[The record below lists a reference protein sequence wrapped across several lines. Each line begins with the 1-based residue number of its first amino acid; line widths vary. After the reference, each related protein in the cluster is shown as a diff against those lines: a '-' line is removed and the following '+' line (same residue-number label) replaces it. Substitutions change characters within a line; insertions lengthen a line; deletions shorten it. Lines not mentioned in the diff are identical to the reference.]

1 MLGVVM
7 KASFEIGL
15 SGRRRYRARGL
26 AVLILCGS
34 ALGWG
39 CVEDRI
45 VPGDGPV
52 EMTCVSSLDEPG
64 TIEQVC
70 STDDAFCEPAADGL
84 YCTGH
89 RPFVCP
95 EGMVRID
102 WINCGFPPGEGGAGG
117 LGGARGIGGEGGQ
130 GGGAAGSR

>member
-1 MLGVVM
+1 MR
-7 KASFEIGL
+7 ASFEIRLRGP
-15 SGRRRYRARGL
+15 RRYRARGL
-26 AVLILCGS
+26 ALLVLCSS

-39 CVEDRI
+39 CVEDRL
-45 VPGDGPV
+45 VPADAPV
-52 EMTCVSSLDEPG
+52 AMTCASSLDEPG
-64 TIEQVC
+64 TIEQAC

-102 WINCGFPPGEGGAGG
+102 W
-117 LGGARGIGGEGGQ
+117 L
-130 GGGAAGSR
+130 S